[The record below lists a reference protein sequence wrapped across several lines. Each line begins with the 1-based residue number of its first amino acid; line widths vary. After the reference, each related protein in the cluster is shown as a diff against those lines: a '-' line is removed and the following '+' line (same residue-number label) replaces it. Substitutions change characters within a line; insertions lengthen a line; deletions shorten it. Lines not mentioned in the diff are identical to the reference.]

1 MGIVPPRLEQR
12 VLVLNR
18 LWQPVN
24 IVGVLRAMSLLFRG
38 RASAIHA
45 DPSGHRVM
53 SSEEWMRFS
62 VEAPPPNAESVRTTH
77 IVLRIPRVLRLGE
90 YDRVPRREIRFSRRN
105 VYLRDANT
113 CQYCGRPF
121 RDEELNLDHVVPR
134 DIGGKTNW
142 ENIVTACVRCNSR
155 KANRLPEQ
163 AGMTLRHAPT
173 KPKWRLVVASSL
185 SVDEVEC
192 WKEFLEV
199 TPAGQLPWRN

>member
-1 MGIVPPRLEQR
+1 MSSRLDQR

-24 IVGVLRAMSLLFRG
+24 IVGVMRAMNLLFRG
-38 RASAIHA
+38 RASVVYSDVKGHQVYSSAEWVSYSLSNPPA
-45 DPSGHRVM
+45 DVDSIRSPCI
-53 SSEEWMRFS
+53 
-62 VEAPPPNAESVRTTH
+62 A
-77 IVLRIPRVLRLGE
+77 LRIPRVLLLGA

-105 VYLRDANT
+105 IYLRDGHQ
-113 CQYCGRPF
+113 CQYCGRVF
-121 RDEELNLDHVVPR
+121 REEELNLDHVVPR
-134 DIGGKTNW
+134 DVGGKTSW

-163 AGMTLRHAPT
+163 AGMTLRRVPT

-185 SVDEVEC
+185 STDEVEV

-199 TPAGQLPWRN
+199 TPSGQLPWRA